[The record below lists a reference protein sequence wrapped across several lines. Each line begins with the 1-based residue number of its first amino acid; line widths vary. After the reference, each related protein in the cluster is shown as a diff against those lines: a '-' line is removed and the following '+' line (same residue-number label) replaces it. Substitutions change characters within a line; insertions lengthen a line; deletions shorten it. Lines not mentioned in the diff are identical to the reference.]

1 MNKIGIELKWAGIIT
16 AFTCLWAALEHTLGY
31 HKDFSNIL
39 IILITAFIYY
49 VILTFLW
56 AIAFVDKKKSL
67 GKGTIWEFKNA
78 FKFGLILTG
87 LLTILSPI
95 AQYIIYGN
103 ISPDYFNNIIEY
115 QFAKGKQTHESLEAI
130 YTMEVAIRTG
140 VMDTLSYSIVFS
152 ALYAWVFKTKSNPNT
167 TNVVVNNT
175 KKRK

>member
-16 AFTCLWAALEHTLGY
+16 AFTCLWAALEQALGY

-39 IILITAFIYY
+39 ITAFIYY
-49 VILTFLW
+49 IILTFLW
-56 AIAFVDKKKSL
+56 AIAFIDKKKSL
-67 GKGTIWEFKNA
+67 GKNTVWEFKSA

-95 AQYIIYGN
+95 SQYIIYEN
-103 ISPDYFNNIIEY
+103 ISPDYFNNMIEY
-115 QFAKGKQTHESLEAI
+115 QMAKGRQTRESLELI
-130 YTMEVAIRTG
+130 HNINFAIRQG
-140 VMDTLSYSIVFS
+140 VMNSLSLGVIYA

-167 TNVVVNNT
+167 TNVVVNNA